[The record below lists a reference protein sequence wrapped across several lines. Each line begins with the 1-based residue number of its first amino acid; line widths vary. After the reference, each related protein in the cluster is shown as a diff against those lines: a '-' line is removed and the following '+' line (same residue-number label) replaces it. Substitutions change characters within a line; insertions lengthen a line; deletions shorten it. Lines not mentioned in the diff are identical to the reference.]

1 MTTQRTFA
9 IDVHA
14 HVVLP
19 EVYEQT
25 SRWSIFAQSTNDPG
39 LSDDARKKARDRSDS
54 VIARMADADAR
65 IEAMGA
71 MGVDVQVLSVSLV
84 HQCTYEA
91 EPQAALALD
100 RQSNDRIA
108 AMVAAHPK
116 RLKGLGSVPLQS
128 PDLAVQE
135 LTRCMADLGMS
146 GVTVS
151 TRVRDIEIGAKS
163 LRLFWEKAEELG
175 AVVFIHPAGNPDAR
189 FRKHFLWN
197 SIGQNFEEAMAIASL
212 MYEGVLDAY
221 PKLKICISH
230 GGGYMPFYMGRI
242 ARNYIEKPTTR
253 ANMSKA
259 PDEYLRMLFY
269 DTCVYDP
276 VTLQALVA
284 AVGADQVLMG
294 SDYPVGEMKPV
305 AFIEQ
310 TPGLATRDKEKI
322 IGGNAAKLFGLA

>member
-1 MTTQRTFA
+1 VTTQRPFTV
-9 IDVHA
+9 DVHA

-19 EVYEQT
+19 EVYAQT
-25 SRWSIFAQSTNDPG
+25 SRWSVFAQSTSNPG
-39 LSDDARKKARDRSDS
+39 LSDDARRKARERSNS
-54 VIARMADADAR
+54 VISRMADADAR
-65 IEAMGA
+65 IEAMDA
-71 MGVDVQVLSVSLV
+71 MGVDVQVLSASLV

-100 RQSNDRIA
+100 QASNDRIA
-108 AMVAAHPK
+108 AMVGAHPK
-116 RLKGLGSVPLQS
+116 RLRGLGSVPLQS
-128 PDLAVQE
+128 PDLAVRE
-135 LTRCMADLGMS
+135 LTRCMADLGMG
-146 GVTVS
+146 GVTIS
-151 TRVRDIEIGAKS
+151 TRVRDLEIGDSS
-163 LRLFWEKAEELG
+163 LRPFWAKAEELG

-212 MYEGVLDAY
+212 MYEGILDAC

-242 ARNYIEKPTTR
+242 TRNYIEKPTTR

-259 PDEYLRMLFY
+259 PDEYLRMLYY

-276 VTLQALVA
+276 VTLQTLVA
-284 AVGADQVLMG
+284 AVGADHVLMG
-294 SDYPVGEMKPV
+294 SDYPVGEMQPV

-310 TPGLATRDKEKI
+310 TPGLTAKDKEKI
-322 IGGNAAKLFGLA
+322 TGGNAAELFGFI